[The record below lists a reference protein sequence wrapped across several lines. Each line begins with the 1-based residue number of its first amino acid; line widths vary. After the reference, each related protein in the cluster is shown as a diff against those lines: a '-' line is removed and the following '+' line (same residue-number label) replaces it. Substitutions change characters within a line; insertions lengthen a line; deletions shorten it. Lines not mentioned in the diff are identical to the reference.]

1 MLNTNP
7 NTSQKKNPALAY
19 LSRLGSS
26 RSVITISNCLKH
38 IAVILGASDI
48 ETADWARLKRNH
60 WTEIKKTLTEKG
72 CSGATQNLYLTAF
85 KTVAKE
91 AWTLDLIPQSSY
103 LKIQALTG
111 VKYERLPKGR
121 SLTGK
126 EACGLLAACD
136 DGTNQGKRDK
146 AMFALMLG
154 CGLRR
159 AEIVQLEMKN
169 WDCCNRSFCFIGKGN
184 KERRVFVPKKID
196 RIIDEWLMAR
206 GLEDGIFFP
215 RICPGAD
222 KSKLLFRTMQPS
234 SIYRI
239 LQKRAGLAEL
249 GKVRPHDLRRT
260 FATRMLEQG
269 CDLFILQRAMG
280 HTSVATTSRYDYRGE
295 TSREEV
301 CKHLDVFL

>member
-1 MLNTNP
+1 
-7 NTSQKKNPALAY
+7 
-19 LSRLGSS
+19 
-26 RSVITISNCLKH
+26 
-38 IAVILGASDI
+38 
-48 ETADWARLKRNH
+48 
-60 WTEIKKTLTEKG
+60 
-72 CSGATQNLYLTAF
+72 
-85 KTVAKE
+85 
-91 AWTLDLIPQSSY
+91 
-103 LKIQALTG
+103 
-111 VKYERLPKGR
+111 
-121 SLTGK
+121 
-126 EACGLLAACD
+126 
-136 DGTNQGKRDK
+136 
-146 AMFALMLG
+146 
-154 CGLRR
+154 
-159 AEIVQLEMKN
+159 MKD

-269 CDLFILQRAMG
+269 CDLFILQDVYKRQRVVSSEIIFFLVFVHVFSPLRAVRPALFQNLMNG
-280 HTSVATTSRYDYRGE
+280 FRIRITLINPT
-295 TSREEV
+295 
-301 CKHLDVFL
+301 LDCRNFIRRSGIQKF